1 MVRNGHGRKPLLL
14 GCSLAYTLLA
24 IAFGFS
30 VAGGRTPSLVLLGL
44 LLFSSGLF
52 FNALQPIAQTITGD
66 MVPGEQRGRAFG
78 LLNLISET
86 GAVASPVVSGILR
99 DNTGTWSAGVFL
111 AAGIMA
117 VAIVL
122 WVFVRERMPA
132 SPSAA

>member
-1 MVRNGHGRKPLLL
+1 
-14 GCSLAYTLLA
+14 
-24 IAFGFS
+24 
-30 VAGGRTPSLVLLGL
+30 
-44 LLFSSGLF
+44 
-52 FNALQPIAQTITGD
+52 

-78 LLNLISET
+78 LLNLISEI

-132 SPSAA
+132 LPSAA